1 MAKDCNMPTRC
12 GNCKKNGH
20 TWKECPSIKYAKCG
34 EKGHVAGNCYS
45 EKINWLEDIVEPLQI
60 LKRPTKQ
67 LETVES
73 IAPLK
78 RATFRHP
85 VEQQDP
91 FDVVETLWRTPT
103 NMTFGQLLQDDTYR
117 AEMMKALEAEKVQAL
132 TPRETRT
139 TQALK
144 AYIKLKGTPLLVL
157 LDIGASVSAIS
168 KDLA

>member
-1 MAKDCNMPTRC
+1 MQGQPAKIPTYQPPQKRQQWQAKSEVKQGFICFNCQNERYIAKDCNMPTRC
-12 GNCKKNGH
+12 DNCKRNGH
-20 TWKECPSIKYAKCG
+20 IWKECPSIKCAKYG
-34 EKGHVAGNCYS
+34 KKGYVVKNYHS

-67 LETVES
+67 SENVELV
-73 IAPLK
+73 APLK

-117 AEMMKALEAEKVQAL
+117 AEM
-132 TPRETRT
+132 
-139 TQALK
+139 
-144 AYIKLKGTPLLVL
+144 
-157 LDIGASVSAIS
+157 
-168 KDLA
+168 